1 MGLDGRFGDWDW
13 GPPPLQYNLLE
24 QWISS
29 NYFINLP
36 EMRKSVKRGWWSLL
50 RCSVGAISEPSYK
63 IRLRRQ
69 IAVKRYIS
77 TMSDTDREK
86 NCNVSWKNGC
96 LASWWRSVAP
106 TERPQGGACNEIRR
120 QPSHRHHPDPWGAMV
135 STEIVGWCLVADGAY
150 FTLWLNSFSDQ
161 ASIGPRPQ
169 IIASI
174 SSLWCSCQQRWPP
187 PPSWLRK
194 KTLRQIEW
202 SWISF
207 VQMHK
212 LCSNAA
218 FVALIPK

>member
-36 EMRKSVKRGWWSLL
+36 EMRKSVKHGWWSLL
-50 RCSVGAISEPSYK
+50 QSSVGAISEPSYK

-77 TMSDTDREK
+77 TMSATDREK
-86 NCNVSWKNGC
+86 NCNVSRKNGC

-120 QPSHRHHPDPWGAMV
+120 QPSHRHHPDPEAGV
-135 STEIVGWCLVADGAY
+135 SI
-150 FTLWLNSFSDQ
+150 NSKNGVFYKSWYL
-161 ASIGPRPQ
+161 RLEFF
-169 IIASI
+169 I
-174 SSLWCSCQQRWPP
+174 SMPNVV
-187 PPSWLRK
+187 
-194 KTLRQIEW
+194 
-202 SWISF
+202 F
-207 VQMHK
+207 Y
-212 LCSNAA
+212 NNG
-218 FVALIPK
+218 